1 MAEPTGLL
9 WERDP
14 HTEAKHALLRR
25 YMSAWFPIMA
35 RQFQDVGITFLDGFA
50 GPGEYTNA
58 RDSSPLIA
66 MEQAQR
72 PEVTRWGTQTRL
84 VFLEARA
91 GRAEHLQK
99 VLDSRHPPANRPSRL
114 ILDVRRGKCVDL
126 YEQAIADTGGWNGP
140 VFANLDGWGVDTD
153 YSIVQRIA
161 RQQSS
166 EVLVTFQDQFFIR
179 FADGE
184 QEAGERVFGH
194 RGWRAVDKKLTADK
208 TPFLVSLYRQ
218 GLRDAG
224 FDHVLIFQMVDEGG
238 HSLYQFFGTSN
249 EVAVEKFKDGLWEVD
264 VVAGQRF
271 RDPRDPNQ
279 MAFDIREPDLA
290 PLRNTTLQL
299 LDERERS
306 VRELRQHALLE
317 TIYKKT
323 HVSDAVETL
332 IGQGKVE
339 WVRKGRAHTDQLLRR
354 TPQLF

>member
-14 HTEAKHALLRR
+14 HTAAKHALLRR

-35 RQFQDVGITFLDGFA
+35 RQFHDVGITFLDGFA
-50 GPGEYTNA
+50 GPGEYNNA
-58 RDSSPLIA
+58 QDSSPLIA
-66 MEQAQR
+66 MEQAHR
-72 PEVTRWGTQTRL
+72 FEVTRWRTQTRL

-91 GRAEHLQK
+91 GRAEHLRK
-99 VLDSRHPPANRPSRL
+99 VLDSRHPPAARPSRL
-114 ILDVRRGKCVDL
+114 MLDVRRGKCVDL
-126 YEQAIADTGGWNGP
+126 YEQAIAEAGGWSGP

-194 RGWRAVDKKLTADK
+194 SRWRAVDQQPTAEK

-218 GLRDAG
+218 GLHDAG
-224 FDHVLIFQMVDEGG
+224 FDYVLMFQMVDEGG
-238 HSLYQFFGTSN
+238 HSLYQFFGTTN

-264 VVAGQRF
+264 VVSGQRF
-271 RDPRDPNQ
+271 RDPRDPDQ
-279 MAFDIREPDLA
+279 MAFDILEPNFA
-290 PLRNTTLQL
+290 PLEATILRL
-299 LDERERS
+299 LEDGEHSMED
-306 VRELRQHALLE
+306 LRRHALLE

-323 HVSDAVETL
+323 HVSTAVDTL
-332 IGQGKVE
+332 LNQGKVE
-339 WVRKGRAHTDQLLRR
+339 WVRKGRSHADQVLRR
-354 TPQLF
+354 ADRLF

>member
-1 MAEPTGLL
+1 MAEPTGVL

-14 HTEAKHALLRR
+14 HTAAKHALLRR

-35 RQFQDVGITFLDGFA
+35 KQFRDVGITFLDGFA

-58 RDSSPLIA
+58 QDSSPLIA

-72 PEVTRWGTQTRL
+72 TEVTRWRTQTRL

-91 GRAEHLQK
+91 GRAEHLRN
-99 VLDSRHPPANRPSRL
+99 VLDSRHPPADRPSRL
-114 ILDVRRGKCVDL
+114 MLDVRRGKCVDL
-126 YEQAIADTGGWNGP
+126 YEQAIADAGGWSGP

-194 RGWRAVDKKLTADK
+194 SGWRAVDQKLTAEK
-208 TPFLVSLYRQ
+208 APFLVNLYRQ
-218 GLRDAG
+218 GLHDAG
-224 FDHVLIFQMVDEGG
+224 FDYVLMFQMVDEGG
-238 HSLYQFFGTSN
+238 HSLYQFFGATS

-264 VVAGQRF
+264 GVSGQRF
-271 RDPRDPNQ
+271 RDPRDPHQ
-279 MAFDIREPDLA
+279 MAFDIREPDLSS
-290 PLRNTTLQL
+290 LRNTVLRL
-299 LDERERS
+299 LDEREHS
-306 VRELRQHALLE
+306 MAELRQHALRE

-323 HVSDAVETL
+323 HVSAAVETL
-332 IGQGKVE
+332 VNQGKVE
-339 WVRKGRAHTDQLLRR
+339 WARNGRSHADQVLRR
-354 TPQLF
+354 ASRLF